1 MSENNKNL
9 ITEPLLKKNPI
20 GLQVLGVCSAL
31 AVTSSLKVTLTM
43 CFALTVVTAFSSFF
57 ISLLRKHIPTSI
69 RIIVQMTVISSLVII
84 VDQFIKAY
92 AYEISR
98 TLSVFVGLIVT
109 NCIVMGRCEAFA
121 IKNKP
126 IPSFID
132 GVGNGLG
139 YSLVLVIIAFVR
151 ELIGA
156 GTLLGYVVLPLARD
170 GGWYQPNGLMLLP
183 SSAFFLIA
191 ILIWINRS
199 IYKNQVEK
207 SEFAIITKEQ
217 GE

>member
-1 MSENNKNL
+1 MSDNNKNL

-43 CFALTVVTAFSSFF
+43 CLALTIVTAFSSFF

-132 GVGNGLG
+132 GIGNGLG
-139 YSLVLVIIAFVR
+139 YSLVLFIIAFVR

-191 ILIWINRS
+191 VLVWINRS

-207 SEFAIITKEQ
+207 QEFTIINQEQ